1 MWGRKNRLLQS
12 LFIRKGK
19 LMNRKLCISIT
30 LWGLACCLGLLFPAH
45 AKAQET
51 VALTCTGG
59 TLCNPAGG
67 AFAVQSTTANP
78 PTFIVSNTDGT
89 KCPTG
94 DSCSAYLVILVPNGT
109 LPGGFTVNGAGATAT
124 GTFNSSTIGGL
135 FGSLGEAGGQDNT
148 FTPWQTSSAAAGSSI
163 TSGGSFTVYEFLL
176 GSFTGPGSFS
186 ISITLSGAVPIGTGF
201 AAFYEDNTTDSIVNN
216 SKLSESLVVATPEPA
231 SMALFGTGLVALG
244 GILRRR
250 KKSNP
255 AKQV

>member
-1 MWGRKNRLLQS
+1 
-12 LFIRKGK
+12 
-19 LMNRKLCISIT
+19 MNRKLCISIT
-30 LWGLACCLGLLFPAH
+30 FWSLACCLGLLFPVH

-59 TLCNPAGG
+59 TICNPAGG

-78 PTFIVSNTDGT
+78 PTFVVSNTDGS
-89 KCPTG
+89 KCGTG
-94 DSCSAYLVILVPNGT
+94 DTCAAYLVILVPNGT
-109 LPGGFTVNGAGATAT
+109 LPGGFTVNGSGATAT
-124 GTFNSSTIGGL
+124 ATFNSATVGGL
-135 FGSLGEAGGQDNT
+135 FGALGEASGQDNT

-176 GSFTGPGSFS
+176 GTFVGSANNGQGQEPSFT
-186 ISITLSGAVPIGTGF
+186 ITLSGAVPIGTGF
-201 AAFYEDNTTDSIVNN
+201 AAFYEDNNTDSIVNN
-216 SKLSESLVVATPEPA
+216 SKLSESLVVTTPEPA